1 MDKEQSAG
9 GVLSKNG
16 KLMLVRVKN
25 LMGEKVWTFPKGHI
39 EKNET
44 PRKAALREVWEETG
58 WECKIIRPLFLARY
72 SFERNGKP
80 VSKTVR
86 WYLMEPLLKSGRPMA
101 GEIFSAQWLSPK
113 LAEKRLKYKSDLK
126 LLSLWKKLAQ

>member
-9 GVLSKNG
+9 GILSKNG

-126 LLSLWKKLAQ
+126 LLSLWKKLVQ

>member
-9 GVLSKNG
+9 GILSKNG

>member
-1 MDKEQSAG
+1 MKLQEKSAG
-9 GVLSKNG
+9 GILGKNG

-25 LMGEKVWTFPKGHI
+25 LMGQKVWTFPKGHI

-72 SFERNGKP
+72 SFKRNDKP

-86 WYLMEPLLKSGRPMA
+86 WYLMEPLLKSRRPMA
-101 GEIFSAQWLSPK
+101 GEIFSAQWVSPK
-113 LAEKRLKYKSDLK
+113 LAEKRLKYQSDLK
-126 LLSLWKKLAQ
+126 LLNIWKKL